1 MSGRLLM
8 MLLLVVATAGTTYYF
23 TKKPPEPAQS
33 QVAVQGEQRGPV
45 PNRPEAAT
53 APASQQSLSQVALPM
68 SGNVVEDARNATVS
82 VLTPWG
88 QGSGFFILDTYIV
101 TNKHVVEANAD
112 EAAEMRRKLDAL
124 RRWIANERERQGLIM
139 QDLPKVRDARE
150 RDFLAKQMG
159 EWQAELAKAE

>member
-1 MSGRLLM
+1 MCSSDL
-8 MLLLVVATAGTTYYF
+8 
-23 TKKPPEPAQS
+23 
-33 QVAVQGEQRGPV
+33 PV

-53 APASQQSLSQVALPM
+53 APANQQSLSQAALPM
-68 SGNVVEDARNATVS
+68 SGNVVEDVRNVMVS
-82 VLTPWG
+82 ILTPWG

-159 EWQAELAKAE
+159 EWQAELAKAEQQLAQGEKRYRLFTRPLAL